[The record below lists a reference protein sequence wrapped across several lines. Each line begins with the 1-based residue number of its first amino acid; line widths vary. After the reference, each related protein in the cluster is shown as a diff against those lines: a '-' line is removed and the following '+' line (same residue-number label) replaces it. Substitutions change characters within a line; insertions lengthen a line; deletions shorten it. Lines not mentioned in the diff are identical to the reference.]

1 MKKTINKFLQAKGR
15 WTFFFFLPFLFD
27 LHVIISKSACRNRIE
42 NKTTHEMF
50 ETLSNLHEIDEYSTD
65 MIMSIYTLVF
75 FYNTISHDGRRHRME
90 VCLSNNIHFNSILTS
105 KCCYFLL
112 LPFEHDERIHMSLW
126 RCAILTWLEW
136 NFSSSLFFLAQIF
149 DVWNIYIEDD
159 ELIRSIYLAEEN
171 MFLILIWLRN

>member
-1 MKKTINKFLQAKGR
+1 M
-15 WTFFFFLPFLFD
+15 
-27 LHVIISKSACRNRIE
+27 
-42 NKTTHEMF
+42 TTE
-50 ETLSNLHEIDEYSTD
+50 
-65 MIMSIYTLVF
+65 IYTLVF

-136 NFSSSLFFLAQIF
+136 NFSSSLSFFFGANIRCLEYLYWRRWIDQINLSSWRKYVS
-149 DVWNIYIEDD
+149 DP
-159 ELIRSIYLAEEN
+159 N
-171 MFLILIWLRN
+171 MITQLDARFEPVGGHSGYDHRHF